1 MTATLRLPTVT
12 LLTVTAVDL
21 DQAHAVLLHCARCAE
36 FGAVKML
43 SPLRPAQTDPGVEYV
58 DIPEI
63 DLYGYNRFML
73 ESLGAHVATEH
84 CLVVQSDG
92 FILNPAFWDASFLD
106 YDYIGAPWPGYV
118 DVVGGE
124 RLWLDRNRVGNGGFS
139 LRSRKLL
146 ELTARVRFD
155 ELPFPHSSEDLIIC
169 HYLYHEMRA
178 AGIRFAPPELAARF
192 SIESPGI
199 YAQSPQ
205 RVFGFHGRHW
215 LEAWRAALTIAKRP

>member
-1 MTATLRLPTVT
+1 MTARLRLPTVT

-21 DQAHAVLLHCARCAE
+21 DQAHAVLLHCASCAD

-43 SPLRPAQTDPGVEYV
+43 APMRPTRPDARVEYI
-58 DIPEI
+58 DIPDI
-63 DLYGYNRFML
+63 DLYGYNRFMV
-73 ESLGAHVATEH
+73 ESLGAHVRTGH

-92 FILNPAFWDASFLD
+92 FILNPALWDDRFLD
-106 YDYIGAPWPGYV
+106 YDYVGAPWPEYV

-124 RLWLDRNRVGNGGFS
+124 RLRLDRNPVGNGGFS
-139 LRSRKLL
+139 LRSQRLL
-146 ELTARVRFD
+146 ELTSRLRFD
-155 ELPFPHSSEDLIIC
+155 ELAFAHSSEDLVIC
-169 HYLYHEMRA
+169 HYLYEEMRA

-199 YAQSPQ
+199 YGQSPD

-215 LEAWRAALTIAKRP
+215 LEAWRAALAAATRP

>member
-1 MTATLRLPTVT
+1 MTAELRLPTVT

-21 DQAHAVLLHCARCAE
+21 DQAHAVLLHCAGCAE

-43 SPLRPAQTDPGVEYV
+43 APMRPVRTDPRVEYV
-58 DIPEI
+58 DIPDI
-63 DLYGYNRFML
+63 DLYGYNRFMV
-73 ESLGAHVATEH
+73 ESLGAHVGTGH
-84 CLVVQSDG
+84 CLIVQSDG
-92 FILNPAFWDASFLD
+92 FILNPVRWDDRFLD
-106 YDYIGAPWPGYV
+106 YDYIGAPWPEYV

-124 RLWLDRNRVGNGGFS
+124 RLSLDRNPVGNGGFS

-146 ELTARVRFD
+146 EVTSRVRFD

-169 HYLYHEMRA
+169 HYLYDQMRA

-199 YAQSPQ
+199 YGQSPEG
-205 RVFGFHGRHW
+205 VFGFHGRHW
-215 LEAWRAALTIAKRP
+215 LEAWRAALS

>member
-1 MTATLRLPTVT
+1 MTARPRLPAVT

-43 SPLRPAQTDPGVEYV
+43 APMRPAKTDPAVEYV
-58 DIPEI
+58 DIPDI
-63 DLYGYNRFML
+63 DLHGYNRFMV
-73 ESLGAHVATEH
+73 ESLGEYVATGH
-84 CLVVQSDG
+84 CLIVQSDG
-92 FILNPAFWDASFLD
+92 FILNPGFWDDRFLD
-106 YDYIGAPWPGYV
+106 YDYIGAPWPEYV

-124 RLWLDRNRVGNGGFS
+124 PLWLGRNRVGNGGFS

-146 ELTARVRFD
+146 ELTSRLRFD
-155 ELPFPHSSEDLIIC
+155 ELRFPHSSEDLIIC
-169 HYLYHEMRA
+169 HYLYDQMRA
-178 AGIRFAPPELAARF
+178 AGIRFAPAELAARF

-199 YAQSPQ
+199 HGQSPE

-215 LEAWRAALTIAKRP
+215 LEAWRAAVTAAKRP